1 MTDTHL
7 EGARGRLSVRSMMTA
22 RTCPAE
28 RLVVLRITT

>member
-7 EGARGRLSVRSMMTA
+7 EGALGRLSVRSMMTA